1 VFLGLDLFFR
11 NKNISLPLKAFLDNI
26 NMFSLWWILLMSIG
40 LSIFTKLSRRKAAMI
55 IFVIWSFN
63 ILLQVGLASLISVF
77 K

>member
-1 VFLGLDLFFR
+1 
-11 NKNISLPLKAFLDNI
+11 
-26 NMFSLWWILLMSIG
+26 
-40 LSIFTKLSRRKAAMI
+40 MI